1 MALGSSFSATQGAV
15 EENAQQR
22 RRRPGAQQSLQ
33 TLALELPKTLGA
45 DQLAPSANVLG
56 AFRPG
61 SQDAASAQLSRM
73 MRAMTTRAKVRK
85 PLGPKQAGPASA
97 APSLPQTAPPAMPT
111 ATPAPPKPAKAASGG
126 GGSKGPAYEAPEPG
140 DPGYAGGGYVDS
152 IPNPP
157 KQMAPP
163 EPSTPPPSTTPAPG
177 DAAWDSPN
185 PYGPGGP
192 PAGTSGYYTNDG
204 RYVPATGG
212 GGGATYGRSGG
223 GYY

>member
-85 PLGPKQAGPASA
+85 PVGPKQAAPASA
-97 APSLPQTAPPAMPT
+97 APSLPQTAPPAMPQ
-111 ATPAPPKPAKAASGG
+111 ATPAPAKPVKSGS
-126 GGSKGPAYEAPEPG
+126 GGSKGGSKGSAYEAPEKG
-140 DPGYAGGGYVDS
+140 DPGYVGGGYVDS

-157 KQMAPP
+157 AQMAP
-163 EPSTPPPSTTPAPG
+163 TPPPTQAAPPPTQVQTPLPSYGSGA
-177 DAAWDSPN
+177 N
-185 PYGPGGP
+185 P
-192 PAGTSGYYTNDG
+192 
-204 RYVPATGG
+204 
-212 GGGATYGRSGG
+212 SGG
-223 GYY
+223 GVGKSEGGSYYDPQRNMWITPGLTHGY

>member
-1 MALGSSFSATQGAV
+1 MALGSSFSATQGGV

-33 TLALELPKTLGA
+33 TLALELPTTLGA

-85 PLGPKQAGPASA
+85 PVGPKQAAPARA
-97 APSLPQTAPPAMPT
+97 AESLPQPAAPAMPT
-111 ATPAPPKPAKAASGG
+111 VTPGPAKPVSSGSSGG
-126 GGSKGPAYEAPEPG
+126 GSSRPAYEAPEPG
-140 DPGYAGGGYVDS
+140 NLGGGYVDS

-157 KQMAPP
+157 AQMAPTP
-163 EPSTPPPSTTPAPG
+163 APTPTPAPVSGTPPPG

-185 PYGPGGP
+185 PYGSSGA
-192 PAGTSGYYTNDG
+192 PAGTSGYFDNRGNYH
-204 RYVPATGG
+204 PI
-212 GGGATYGRSGG
+212 
-223 GYY
+223 